1 MPRLH
6 PLAHLTHDMI
16 HAFSFMTAV
25 NRCIGATAMDFR
37 VTCAPHVTSG
47 STPMLP

>member
-6 PLAHLTHDMI
+6 PLAHLTYDTI
-16 HAFSFMTAV
+16 AFSFMTAV
-25 NRCIGATAMDFR
+25 NRRISATAMGSR

>member
-6 PLAHLTHDMI
+6 PLAHPIYDTI
-16 HAFSFMTAV
+16 AFSFMRAA
-25 NRCIGATAMDFR
+25 NCQNSATAMDFR

-47 STPMLP
+47 FTPMIL